1 MSDLLAAWDLGPAA
15 LTELG
20 ATHNHAYRVDVDAG
34 SRYLLR
40 LHVARRRQHEIDL
53 ELDWLDVLAA
63 RGGPSVPVP
72 QRTRDGSWTATV
84 EVAVPDDDE
93 IGLRRAV
100 VDASGGRVERRLA
113 SLLTWHDGEMLSS
126 LPASADAGPFAETL
140 AALHA
145 VGADPAAVGLAG
157 QRRRYDADY
166 ATTRLER
173 LVEGY
178 PGIMS
183 DGSTADALAGAIE
196 ELRATLAEAGPPI
209 MVHGD
214 YHPGNLIQGPT
225 GVSVIDFD
233 RCGLGPAGL
242 DVAAAIMYL
251 APRQRAQFHRAY
263 TAAGGSTGVP
273 DERFGA
279 FIFLA
284 YLDNVTHLASLPS
297 ERERMPANIA
307 QLAAIARAVV
317 TG

>member
-20 ATHNHAYRVDVDAG
+20 ATHNHAYRVDVDGG

-40 LHVARRRQHEIDL
+40 LHVARRKPHEIDL
-53 ELDWLDVLAA
+53 ELDWLALLAE

-72 QRTRDGSWTATV
+72 QRTRDGAWTATV
-84 EVAVPDDDE
+84 EAAVPDDDE
-93 IGLRRAV
+93 VGLRRAV
-100 VDASGGRVERRLA
+100 TGASGERVELRLA
-113 SLLTWHDGEMLSS
+113 SLLSWHDGDMLSS
-126 LPASADAGPFAETL
+126 LPASSDAGPFAEAL
-140 AALHA
+140 ASLHSA
-145 VGADPAAVGLAG
+145 GADPEAVALASR
-157 QRRRYDADY
+157 RRRYDADY
-166 ATTRLER
+166 AATRLER
-173 LVEGY
+173 LADGF
-178 PGIMS
+178 PGIMA
-183 DGSTADALAGAIE
+183 DGSTAAALAGAVE
-196 ELRATLAEAGPPI
+196 ELRATLAQAGPPI

-214 YHPGNLIQGPT
+214 YHPGNLIQGPA
-225 GVSVIDFD
+225 GASVIDFD

-307 QLAAIARAVV
+307 QLVAIARAVV

>member
-1 MSDLLAAWDLGPAA
+1 EA
-15 LTELG
+15 
-20 ATHNHAYRVDVDAG
+20 
-34 SRYLLR
+34 
-40 LHVARRRQHEIDL
+40 
-53 ELDWLDVLAA
+53 
-63 RGGPSVPVP
+63 
-72 QRTRDGSWTATV
+72 
-84 EVAVPDDDE
+84 
-93 IGLRRAV
+93 
-100 VDASGGRVERRLA
+100 
-113 SLLTWHDGEMLSS
+113 
-126 LPASADAGPFAETL
+126 
-140 AALHA
+140 
-145 VGADPAAVGLAG
+145 GADPAAVALAG

-166 ATTRLER
+166 ASARLQR

-178 PGIMS
+178 PGIMA

-196 ELRATLAEAGPPI
+196 ELRATLAQAGPPI

-214 YHPGNLIQGPT
+214 YHPGNLIQGPA

-307 QLAAIARAVV
+307 QLVAIARAVV

>member
-1 MSDLLAAWDLGPAA
+1 M
-15 LTELG
+15 
-20 ATHNHAYRVDVDAG
+20 DVDGG

-40 LHVARRRQHEIDL
+40 LHVARRKPHEIDL
-53 ELDWLDVLAA
+53 ESRLAGPARRARRTLGPRAAAHARRRLD
-63 RGGPSVPVP
+63 
-72 QRTRDGSWTATV
+72 RDGR
-84 EVAVPDDDE
+84 
-93 IGLRRAV
+93 GRRAGRRRGRPAPRG
-100 VDASGGRVERRLA
+100 DGRVGERVELRLA
-113 SLLTWHDGEMLSS
+113 SLLTWHDGDMLSS
-126 LPASADAGPFAETL
+126 LPASSDAGPFAEAL
-140 AALHA
+140 ASLHSA
-145 VGADPAAVGLAG
+145 GADPQAVALASR
-157 QRRRYDADY
+157 RRRYDADY
-166 ATTRLER
+166 AATRLER
-173 LVEGY
+173 LADGY
-178 PGIMS
+178 PGIMA
-183 DGSTADALAGAIE
+183 DGSTAAALAGAVE
-196 ELRATLAEAGPPI
+196 ELRATLAQAGPPI

-214 YHPGNLIQGPT
+214 YHPGNLIQGPA
-225 GVSVIDFD
+225 GASVIDFD

-307 QLAAIARAVV
+307 QLVAIARAVV

>member
-20 ATHNHAYRVDVDAG
+20 ATHNHAYRVDVDGRPAH
-34 SRYLLR
+34 LLR
-40 LHVARRRQHEIDL
+40 LHVARRQQHEIDL
-53 ELDWLDVLAA
+53 ELEWLDMLAA
-63 RGGPSVPVP
+63 RGGPSVPGP
-72 QRTRDGSWTATV
+72 RRTRDGSWTAIV
-84 EVAVPDDDE
+84 EAAVPDDDE
-93 IGLRRAV
+93 VGLRRSV
-100 VDASGGRVERRLA
+100 IGASGERVERRLA

-126 LPASADAGPFAETL
+126 LPASSDAGPFAETL

-145 VGADPAAVGLAG
+145 AGAEPDAVALAAR
-157 QRRRYDADY
+157 RRRYDADY
-166 ATTRLER
+166 ASTRLGR

-178 PGIMS
+178 PGIMA
-183 DGSTADALAGAIE
+183 DGSTAAALAGAVE
-196 ELRATLAEAGPPI
+196 ELRATLALAGPPI

-214 YHPGNLIQGPT
+214 YHPGNLIQGPD

-273 DERFGA
+273 DDRFGA

-297 ERERMPANIA
+297 ERERMPGNIA

-317 TG
+317 SG

>member
-1 MSDLLAAWDLGPAA
+1 VSDLLAAWDVGPAA

-20 ATHNHAYRVDVDAG
+20 ATHNHAYRVDVEGAP
-34 SRYLLR
+34 RYLLR
-40 LHVARRRQHEIDL
+40 LHVARRKAHEIDL
-53 ELDWLDVLAA
+53 ELDWLAMLAA
-63 RGGPSVPVP
+63 HGGPSVPVP
-72 QRTRDGSWTATV
+72 QRTRGGSWTATV
-84 EVAVPDDDE
+84 EAAVPDDDE
-93 IGLRRAV
+93 VGLRRAIIGS
-100 VDASGGRVERRLA
+100 SGARVELRLA
-113 SLLTWHDGEMLSS
+113 TLLTWHAGEMLSS

-140 AALHA
+140 AALHVA
-145 VGADPAAVGLAG
+145 GADPAAVELAG

-166 ATTRLER
+166 AATRLER
-173 LVEGY
+173 LVDGY
-178 PGIMS
+178 PEIM
-183 DGSTADALAGAIE
+183 AERANAGALRGAVE
-196 ELRATLAEAGPPI
+196 ELRGTLAAAGAPI

-214 YHPGNLIQGPT
+214 YHPGNLILGPS

-233 RCGLGPAGL
+233 RCGLGHAGL

-307 QLAAIARAVV
+307 QLVAIAQAVV
-317 TG
+317 RG

>member
-1 MSDLLAAWDLGPAA
+1 VSDLLAAWEPGPAA

-20 ATHNHAYRVDVDAG
+20 ATHNHAYRVDVDGG

-40 LHVARRRQHEIDL
+40 LHVARRKQREIDI
-53 ELDWLDVLAA
+53 ELDWLAMLAA

-72 QRTRDGSWTATV
+72 QRTREGSWTAAV
-84 EVAVPDDDE
+84 EVPVPDDDE
-93 IGLRRAV
+93 VGLGRAHL
-100 VDASGGRVERRLA
+100 DASGARVERRLA
-113 SLLTWHDGEMLSS
+113 TLLTWHDGEMLSS
-126 LPASADAGPFAETL
+126 LPASSDAGPFAETL

-145 VGADPAAVGLAG
+145 AGADPEAVALAG

-166 ATTRLER
+166 ASARLER
-173 LVEGY
+173 LADGY
-178 PGIMS
+178 PGVMA
-183 DGSTADALAGAIE
+183 DGSTADALAGAVG

-225 GVSVIDFD
+225 GASVIDFD

-317 TG
+317 AG